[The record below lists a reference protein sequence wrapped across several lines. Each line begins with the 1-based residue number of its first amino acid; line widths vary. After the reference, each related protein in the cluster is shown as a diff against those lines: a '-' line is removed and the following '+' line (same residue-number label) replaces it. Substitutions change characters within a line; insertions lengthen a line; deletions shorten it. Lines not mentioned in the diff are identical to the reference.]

1 VNERRCRA
9 RFCSTFSMM
18 DILSR
23 DKPLILDV
31 RQNGSGP
38 DLDGSPQTESRQVSP
53 HAMPITG
60 AADAS
65 RTKRSWVR
73 HPTSYLPHVPGTSTP
88 ERPSL

>member
-1 VNERRCRA
+1 LNSTVNERRCRA

-38 DLDGSPQTESRQVSP
+38 PWRVSL
-53 HAMPITG
+53 
-60 AADAS
+60 S
-65 RTKRSWVR
+65 
-73 HPTSYLPHVPGTSTP
+73 
-88 ERPSL
+88 

>member
-1 VNERRCRA
+1 LNSTVNERRCRA

-38 DLDGSPQTESRQVSP
+38 PDCCYALRPVRVRSTELRTERCHSAINQGCAHRQYP
-53 HAMPITG
+53 RGM
-60 AADAS
+60 
-65 RTKRSWVR
+65 
-73 HPTSYLPHVPGTSTP
+73 
-88 ERPSL
+88 